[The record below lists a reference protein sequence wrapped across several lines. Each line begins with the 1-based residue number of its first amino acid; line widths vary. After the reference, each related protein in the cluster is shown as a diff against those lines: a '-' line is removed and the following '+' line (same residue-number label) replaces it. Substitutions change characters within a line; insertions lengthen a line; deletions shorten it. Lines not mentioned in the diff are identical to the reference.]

1 MKLAF
6 IGLGAMGAGM
16 AANLLAKSGAPLTV
30 WNRSAEKCAPF
41 AARGA
46 RAAASIAETAEAD
59 VIFLSLPDGGVVER
73 VVRGEDGLWPH
84 LRAGQT
90 IVDTST
96 CGYGETVRL
105 AAALRERGIDLLD
118 APVSGM
124 EARAADGMLTV
135 MCGGDEAAFARVR
148 PLLECIGTTVRYMG
162 KSGSGQLSKLI
173 NQLLFDINAAALA
186 EILPLSVKM
195 GLDSRAVG
203 EIVNTGTGRSHA
215 SEFFIPRTLGGV
227 FDEGYPLAKAYK
239 DLVSAAELAARE
251 AVPLP
256 LLDAAAQTYRTAL
269 QMGLGAESK
278 GAMIKVYE
286 RLLGVEFRADAP
298 ET

>member
-6 IGLGAMGAGM
+6 IGLGAMGKGM
-16 AANLLAKSGAPLTV
+16 AANLLARSGAPLTV
-30 WNRSAEKCAPF
+30 WSRDAAKRARFAEK
-41 AARGA
+41 GA
-46 RAAASIAETAEAD
+46 RAAASLAETAAAD

-73 VVRGEDGLWPH
+73 VVCGEDGLLPH

-96 CGYGETVRL
+96 CGWAETVRL
-105 AAALRERGIDLLD
+105 AAALRERGIDFLD

-124 EARAADGMLTV
+124 EARAADGTLTV
-135 MCGGDEAAFARVR
+135 MCGGEESAFARVR
-148 PLLECIGTTVRYMG
+148 PYLDCIGTTVRYLG
-162 KSGSGQLSKLI
+162 KSGSGQLAKLI
-173 NQLLFDINAAALA
+173 NQLLFDVNAAALA

-195 GLDSRAVG
+195 GLDSRTVG
-203 EIVNTGTGRSHA
+203 EIVNSGTGRSYA
-215 SEFFIPRTLGGV
+215 SEFFIPRMLGGV
-227 FDEGYPLAKAYK
+227 FDEGYPLEKAYK

-256 LLDAAAQTYRTAL
+256 VFDAAAQTYRAAL
-269 QMGLGAESK
+269 RQGLGAESK

-286 RLLGVEFRADAP
+286 RLLGVEFRAG
-298 ET
+298 

>member
-16 AANLLAKSGAPLTV
+16 AGNLLAKSGAPLTV

-46 RAAASIAETAEAD
+46 RAAASIAEAAEAD

-124 EARAADGMLTV
+124 EARAADGTLTV

-227 FDEGYPLAKAYK
+227 FK